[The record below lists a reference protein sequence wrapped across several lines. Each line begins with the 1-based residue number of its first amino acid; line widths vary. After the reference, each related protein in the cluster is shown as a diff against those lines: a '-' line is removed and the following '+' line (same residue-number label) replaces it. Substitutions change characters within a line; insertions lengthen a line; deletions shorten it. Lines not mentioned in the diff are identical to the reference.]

1 MKCSRIW
8 GGEDEA
14 GNLTTSDSGQA
25 TAWKPQETTAGV
37 LHGRISKRLRF
48 GERGGEFA
56 VVGRLVVRG
65 GEGEGFQFRIL
76 LGGGGIWYLLLLGF
90 RLSPKPLQP
99 RPG

>member
-14 GNLTTSDSGQA
+14 GNLTTSDSGEA
-25 TAWKPQETTAGV
+25 TAWKTQEIAAGV
-37 LHGRISKRLRF
+37 LHSRISSKRLRF

-56 VVGRLVVRG
+56 VVGRLAVR

-76 LGGGGIWYLLLLGF
+76 LGGGGIWYLLLLGL